1 MSNKMSEKMPNIM
14 PNKIPEKIPE
24 KMPNI
29 MPNKMSNKIPEKI
42 PNKMSFKSDKYG
54 NISGYVKK
62 EHHDKV
68 NNNLNKRIESL
79 TIELE
84 KINESYIN
92 LENNHNIFLK
102 EYKKKCEEY
111 NKVLLKL
118 EKRRVKKELLDE
130 LEDYKNKVKLYSDKY
145 GNIE

>member
-1 MSNKMSEKMPNIM
+1 MSKMSNKMSEKMPNI
-14 PNKIPEKIPE
+14 
-24 KMPNI
+24 MPNI

-42 PNKMSFKSDKYG
+42 PEKIPNKTSEKMSFKSDKYG

-84 KINESYIN
+84 KMNESYIN

-111 NKVLLKL
+111 NKALLKL

>member
-1 MSNKMSEKMPNIM
+1 MSEKMPNIM

-111 NKVLLKL
+111 NKALLKL

>member
-1 MSNKMSEKMPNIM
+1 MSNKMSN
-14 PNKIPEKIPE
+14 
-24 KMPNI
+24 
-29 MPNKMSNKIPEKI
+29 KI

-54 NISGYVKK
+54 NIIGYVKK

-111 NKVLLKL
+111 NKALLKL

>member
-1 MSNKMSEKMPNIM
+1 MSEKMSNKMSEKMSNI
-14 PNKIPEKIPE
+14 
-24 KMPNI
+24 
-29 MPNKMSNKIPEKI
+29 
-42 PNKMSFKSDKYG
+42 MSFKSDKYG

-68 NNNLNKRIESL
+68 NINLNKRIESL

-102 EYKKKCEEY
+102 AYKNKCEEY
-111 NKVLLKL
+111 NKALLKL

>member
-1 MSNKMSEKMPNIM
+1 MSEKMSEKMSNKMSEKMS
-14 PNKIPEKIPE
+14 E
-24 KMPNI
+24 
-29 MPNKMSNKIPEKI
+29 
-42 PNKMSFKSDKYG
+42 KMSFKSDKYG

-68 NNNLNKRIESL
+68 NINLNKRIESL

-130 LEDYKNKVKLYSDKY
+130 LEDYKNKVKLYSDKC

>member
-1 MSNKMSEKMPNIM
+1 MSEKMSNKMSEKMS
-14 PNKIPEKIPE
+14 E
-24 KMPNI
+24 
-29 MPNKMSNKIPEKI
+29 
-42 PNKMSFKSDKYG
+42 KMSFKSDKYG

-68 NNNLNKRIESL
+68 NINLNKRIESL

-111 NKVLLKL
+111 NKALLKL

>member
-14 PNKIPEKIPE
+14 PNKIPEKIP
-24 KMPNI
+24 
-29 MPNKMSNKIPEKI
+29 NKIPEKMPNKMPEKI
-42 PNKMSFKSDKYG
+42 PNKTSNKMSFKSDKYG

-111 NKVLLKL
+111 NKALLKL